1 MKNTDKQA
9 IEAVEEKLEA
19 NNSDTSANKEE
30 SKANEKDKK
39 DKKKKVKEPY
49 TLIDKL
55 FLIAG
60 LAIMFSIVALM
71 LTLMFKFNITP
82 KSIAE
87 NITGK
92 NRTNVAETI
101 DRTIVDKS
109 PTLEEILDSGE
120 AEAIKVTILSKDSQ
134 GLADGTD
141 KEKFRMTF
149 NLDTESS
156 QTVKKTIV
164 FNVSDEDF
172 RKYNVNDEVIIV
184 VRKTETN
191 GTESMQYY
199 GILEAV
205 KTQASNTTDESK
217 ANKEEQTTLA
227 ELREGTLNL
236 SNEPYTKESKSN

>member
-1 MKNTDKQA
+1 MRNTDKENIETNNLDTQA
-9 IEAVEEKLEA
+9 TDVV
-19 NNSDTSANKEE
+19 
-30 SKANEKDKK
+30 SKPDKRSK
-39 DKKKKVKEPY
+39 KAKKKKEKEPY
-49 TLIDKL
+49 SLIDKL

-71 LTLMFKFNITP
+71 LTLMLKFNITP

-87 NITGK
+87 NLTGK

-141 KEKFRMTF
+141 KERFRITF

-156 QTVKKTIV
+156 QTVKKTIM
-164 FNVSDEDF
+164 FNVSEEDF

-184 VRKTETN
+184 VKKTETDGN
-191 GTESMQYY
+191 ESMQYY

-205 KTQASNTTDESK
+205 KTQASNIIDGSQ
-217 ANKEEQTTLA
+217 ASKEEQTTLA
-227 ELREGTLNL
+227 ELKEGTLNL
-236 SNEPYTKESKSN
+236 SSKPYTEESESK